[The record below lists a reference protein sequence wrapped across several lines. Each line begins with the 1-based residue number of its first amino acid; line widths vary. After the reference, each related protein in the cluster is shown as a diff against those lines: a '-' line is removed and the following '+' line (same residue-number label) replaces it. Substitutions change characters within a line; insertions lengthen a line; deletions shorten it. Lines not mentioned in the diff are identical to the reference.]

1 MDEQTLIVLQGVIVQ
16 SRVARTDLLSG
27 FPLKNTLS
35 REERQQLPVCCR
47 LNISFVYQRI
57 RQCPDLY

>member
-16 SRVARTDLLSG
+16 SRVARIDLLSG

-35 REERQQLPVCCR
+35 EEERQQLPVSCR
-47 LNISFVYQRI
+47 LNNSFVYQWI